1 MQIETAPG
9 RYPRLWPI
17 VQAYD
22 DPPVTAQEMVQALNN
37 GLAGRSTGVM
47 MFTSGSVAE
56 DADKLEAVRMFYRGR
71 KEK

>member
-1 MQIETAPG
+1 M
-9 RYPRLWPI
+9 
-17 VQAYD
+17 QAYD